1 MGICL
6 DKLQFDIFGGIDL
19 GFLSLISESLPN
31 HEIKLR
37 GGIDCRLI
45 RKLVFIQPV
54 LHLSNYRHF
63 TADYDNT

>member
-1 MGICL
+1 MGVCL
-6 DKLQFDIFGGIDL
+6 VKLQSDILGGIDL

-37 GGIDCRLI
+37 GGLDCRLI
-45 RKLVFIQPV
+45 CKLVIIQSV